1 MTHDRE
7 LALTI
12 NWRSNAKV
20 NFKSVENPT
29 IRKINLSSQP
39 NLGGSKN
46 LSIYD
51 CLSNFSQEETLQGN
65 DEWYCSKCKEHVPAF
80 KKIELYKTP
89 EFLIIHLKRFSHT
102 RNSMFGSRKLGLHV
116 DFPVEGLDLNAYLSQ
131 SGQSP
136 DTGLAGSNQG
146 GVALKDGGA
155 EANDQAPKLIYD
167 LYAVSNHYGSLGGGH
182 YTAFCKN
189 PIADYWFEFDDSQV
203 NKVGATA
210 ADVQATVV
218 NKAAYVL
225 FYRRRKQPSWNRI
238 DLIDRF

>member
-51 CLSNFSQEETLQGN
+51 CLTNFSQEETLQGN

-102 RNSMFGSRKLGLHV
+102 RNSMFGSRKVKISQICLSRFRVG
-116 DFPVEGLDLNAYLSQ
+116 PLDLGQLSGEFSVYHNELQ
-131 SGQSP
+131 IICLS
-136 DTGLAGSNQG
+136 L
-146 GVALKDGGA
+146 
-155 EANDQAPKLIYD
+155 KLI
-167 LYAVSNHYGSLGGGH
+167 L
-182 YTAFCKN
+182 CKTTRW
-189 PIADYWFEFDDSQV
+189 I
-203 NKVGATA
+203 
-210 ADVQATVV
+210 
-218 NKAAYVL
+218 
-225 FYRRRKQPSWNRI
+225 
-238 DLIDRF
+238 

>member
-1 MTHDRE
+1 
-7 LALTI
+7 
-12 NWRSNAKV
+12 
-20 NFKSVENPT
+20 
-29 IRKINLSSQP
+29 
-39 NLGGSKN
+39 
-46 LSIYD
+46 
-51 CLSNFSQEETLQGN
+51 
-65 DEWYCSKCKEHVPAF
+65 
-80 KKIELYKTP
+80 
-89 EFLIIHLKRFSHT
+89 
-102 RNSMFGSRKLGLHV
+102 MFGSRKLGLHV